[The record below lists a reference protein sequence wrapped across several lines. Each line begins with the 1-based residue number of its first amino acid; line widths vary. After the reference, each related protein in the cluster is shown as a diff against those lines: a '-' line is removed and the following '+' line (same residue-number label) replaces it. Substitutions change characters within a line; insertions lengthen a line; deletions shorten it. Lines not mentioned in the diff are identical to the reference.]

1 MLVMLALVGDEK
13 EAGYSI
19 VRGNARV
26 DEESGCNYFELNE
39 DGLHCYVVRLQE
51 PEYYAKQINDI
62 IN

>member
-1 MLVMLALVGDEK
+1 MCRGFLMGLLQLLNMM
-13 EAGYSI
+13 
-19 VRGNARV
+19 VRGNAQV

-39 DGLHCYVVRLQE
+39 EGLHCYVVRLQE